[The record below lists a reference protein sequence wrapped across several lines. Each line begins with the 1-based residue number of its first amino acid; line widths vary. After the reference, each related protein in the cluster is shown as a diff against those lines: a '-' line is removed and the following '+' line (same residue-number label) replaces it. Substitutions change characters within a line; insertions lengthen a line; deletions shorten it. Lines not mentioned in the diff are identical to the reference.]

1 VTGNLYRPLLH
12 SATILLSSGEKQI
25 LDTVSLDFLWT
36 DGEILGTAH
45 ETVIGRNEYDEQ
57 GRVASMSI
65 EAGTL
70 PDLGG

>member
-1 VTGNLYRPLLH
+1 M
-12 SATILLSSGEKQI
+12 
-25 LDTVSLDFLWT
+25 SLDFLWT